1 MRHHC
6 ESSLTALEALLQVP
20 RTGKLLSGLS
30 KSASIQLQSS
40 PGNIS
45 TYISLI
51 TALHALLQVPG
62 IGKLLSTRLH
72 AAGLGTLR
80 QLAAAD
86 PRRIEA
92 TTQRNFP
99 FGAARASRASLI
111 GLSNCPQ

>member
-1 MRHHC
+1 MH
-6 ESSLTALEALLQVP
+6 LLIAALHMLLQ
-20 RTGKLLSGLS
+20 L
-30 KSASIQLQSS
+30 
-40 PGNIS
+40 
-45 TYISLI
+45 
-51 TALHALLQVPG
+51 PG

-99 FGAARASRASLI
+99 FGAARASPASLPV
-111 GLSNCPQ
+111 LTLLPQ